1 MVLNI
6 TFKFKNGHSTK
17 TGSGQTWIE
26 RLTKRDA
33 LSCSECDDN
42 LGRVFAALERSGQLE
57 NTIIIFS
64 TDHGEQLGDHHL
76 MNKLGK
82 DLKTVSLFL
91 PLFV

>member
-1 MVLNI
+1 
-6 TFKFKNGHSTK
+6 
-17 TGSGQTWIE
+17 
-26 RLTKRDA
+26 
-33 LSCSECDDN
+33 
-42 LGRVFAALERSGQLE
+42 LERSGQLE

-82 DLKTVSLFL
+82 ALKTVSLFL

>member
-1 MVLNI
+1 MCPALR
-6 TFKFKNGHSTK
+6 FKNAHSTK

-26 RLTKRDA
+26 KTHLKRFPF
-33 LSCSECDDN
+33 SCSECDDN
-42 LGRVFAALERSGQLE
+42 LGRVFDALERSGQLE

-82 DLKTVSLFL
+82 ALKTDSLFL